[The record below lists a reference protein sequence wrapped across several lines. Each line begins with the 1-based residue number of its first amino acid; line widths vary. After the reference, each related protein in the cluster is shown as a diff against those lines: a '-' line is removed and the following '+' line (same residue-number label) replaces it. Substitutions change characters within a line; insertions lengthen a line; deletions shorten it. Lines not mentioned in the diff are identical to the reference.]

1 MSIEIGG
8 YPIEDFPELSKELWG
23 LIPNARLW
31 ESYYSQSII
40 GERSA
45 LTAEITAAEL
55 LSQNLG
61 GTDSNWKLH
70 GNGHISRK
78 FDRGIDSAYLVID
91 VHGTVSNRLIHDNH
105 LNVYLVPWLEG
116 EPHKGAN
123 WESTCHSLKEYKIC
137 VLPSYRAAAC
147 DSCLAIV
154 LATEDCEIE
163 DMFDLIPGT
172 RRQLA
177 SRLRVFKRDFVDL
190 LDRIPQVRSRANEEI
205 SASWRLDRFDKLT
218 TIHNQHISSR
228 GQHPKSPSSPGEF
241 HQPLG
246 NLSRRANQLLHEQI
260 DEHTILEFRRIGQSL
275 SDTIYLVYH
284 YEFAIC
290 TLERLYLR
298 VIEFPDQLGGIFD
311 RVFALFLA
319 QSWERGRRTSEGLKT
334 KSDELRALKARR
346 DALES
351 RARGQVGQCETFL
364 SRHESLSE
372 IHGENYSKA
381 LLAIEEGRFEQVHNL
396 LKPLIND
403 GNSMDT
409 DEIIQSGRY
418 GARIKWKANLRK
430 KARQRKRTCN

>member
-8 YPIEDFPELSKELWG
+8 YPIEDYPELSKELWG

-91 VHGTVSNRLIHDNH
+91 VHGTVSNRLLQDNH

-123 WESTCHSLKEYKIC
+123 WESTFHALKRYKIC

-172 RRQLA
+172 RSQLA

-190 LDRIPQVRSRANEEI
+190 LDRISQIRSRANEEI

-228 GQHPKSPSSPGEF
+228 GQHPKSPTSSEEV
-241 HQPLG
+241 HQPFG
-246 NLSRRANQLLHEQI
+246 NLSRRANLRLNEKI
-260 DEHTILEFRRIGQSL
+260 DEATVLEFRRTGKSLRETNHLVESYELAIG
-275 SDTIYLVYH
+275 
-284 YEFAIC
+284 
-290 TLERLYLR
+290 TLERMSPR
-298 VIEFPDQLGGIFD
+298 VVEFPDELGQIYS
-311 RVFALFLA
+311 RALALFLA
-319 QSWERGRRTSEGLKT
+319 QSWDQGKAISQVLKT

-346 DALES
+346 VAMES
-351 RARGQVGQCETFL
+351 RAREQVGQCETFL
-364 SRHESLSE
+364 SRHDSLSE

-381 LLAIEEGRFEQVHNL
+381 LLAIEEGRFEQVHDL

-409 DEIIQSGRY
+409 DVIIQSGRY
-418 GARIKWKANLRK
+418 GARIKWKATLRK
-430 KARQRKRTCN
+430 RARQREQTCN